1 MPDANGNLQYGEFL
15 DDDFENWKLDFGTTE
30 APKTYLLLR
39 IDPSGSRRIING
51 LRFDGQFSDQIGS
64 MTNNFVR
71 TQGADWFSLIENQ
84 RSAHAENID
93 YRGCIAWHS
102 PYLACFHCRFEIWE
116 LPPGNSPLAR
126 PPQTPS
132 PTPSTSST
140 TSRNGA
146 RPSRVSTHDF
156 HSEFHFNH
164 GPLSRDRRIE
174 ARPMTMTEED
184 MIRNGNTSQY
194 HREIIGYIW
203 RKMNEWGAL
212 DPATNP
218 LWGQRPRV
226 AIQILVDSYC
236 AACAGRG
243 AITRIHQRQNHLHFK
258 QALDA
263 GVRFFPDTSEEPYTI
278 TYISGTRTHSAF
290 EARFDLMNYEKAVRY
305 FQDTDGKGY
314 ETPEH
319 VSLPE
324 PMDFPSQTG
333 TYATQKQEYGQYWLN
348 EYAWLVNS
356 DAVVDQGNT
365 GRAILLAYRLCGNEH
380 PGRPPTMK
388 TGATAPRASPY

>member
-1 MPDANGNLQYGEFL
+1 MNHGAL
-15 DDDFENWKLDFGTTE
+15 DDSS
-30 APKTYLLLR
+30 
-39 IDPSGSRRIING
+39 PSSPSAAH
-51 LRFDGQFSDQIGS
+51 LSS
-64 MTNNFVR
+64 P
-71 TQGADWFSLIENQ
+71 SL
-84 RSAHAENID
+84 
-93 YRGCIAWHS
+93 
-102 PYLACFHCRFEIWE
+102 P
-116 LPPGNSPLAR
+116 
-126 PPQTPS
+126 
-132 PTPSTSST
+132 PSTSST

-146 RPSRVSTHDF
+146 RASRKSRPRLPLE
-156 HSEFHFNH
+156 EFHFNH
-164 GPLSRDRRIE
+164 GPFSRDRRIE

-333 TYATQKQEYGQYWLN
+333 DYATQKQEYGQYWLN

-365 GRAILLAYRLCGNEH
+365 GRAILLAYRTYAEMNILAARHDENWSDSPKSISLLSNRYRSDNYVKWGITSSNPIYHRWADGH
-380 PGRPPTMK
+380 PASWRQGFYKLDTVLQTLSRDFIPHNPEDPFTTPEVADIG
-388 TGATAPRASPY
+388 TGDDRVTTNIAVLQRSEIDRS